1 METLWTSSN
10 LEWQDFIWTDLSA
23 CSART
28 HLVSIVRLQ
37 RKTCERKT
45 WRSEL
50 SGFHLTFKEQELFR
64 LRETLKEKFQGHR
77 PCTSGAGC
85 GEHVA
90 SPMVNFIYSPK
101 FSGIY
106 LRSSNFS
113 FNNLIRRTSY
123 FFFFEIDFALTESFI
138 QFLVNYPSG
147 GNANRYL
154 GCRIGVVW
162 VGLLAFCQESLLVG
176 GRSKC
181 INCKNLEVLVHWSM
195 EIGDFDCKF
204 RWTLIASRA
213 NVICSVY
220 LHCTVRM
227 LARFGVYS

>member
-1 METLWTSSN
+1 METLWTSSD
-10 LEWQDFIWTDLSA
+10 LEWQDFIWTVLSA

-28 HLVSIVRLQ
+28 HLVSIVCLQ

-50 SGFHLTFKEQELFR
+50 SAVHRFPSNLQGAGVVPVEGNFEREVPRSSAMYIRGRMWRAFR
-64 LRETLKEKFQGHR
+64 LSDGKFR
-77 PCTSGAGC
+77 
-85 GEHVA
+85 
-90 SPMVNFIYSPK
+90 PK
-101 FSGIY
+101 FTGIY

-113 FNNLIRRTSY
+113 FNNLIRRTFY

-154 GCRIGVVW
+154 GRRIGVVW
-162 VGLLAFCQESLLVG
+162 VGLLAFCQESLLG

-195 EIGDFDCKF
+195 EIGDLDCKF
-204 RWTLIASRA
+204 RWTLIASWA
-213 NVICSVY
+213 TVICSMY

-227 LARFGVYS
+227 LARFGVYF